1 MSGGHRYCSSSH
13 HKSSSRRPQRAS
25 QHDEWDRRD
34 RASMSDSAVSP
45 DVRSSHVSRRTTLG
59 GNRKRDQAEHRRNE
73 SRDTPRRASTI
84 ENRNVYTTAEP
95 KKKAK
100 QNRSWYKKAGR
111 WLGKTVV
118 KGLNLI
124 GKVEGGRDVPVG
136 RLVEDEY
143 ENPSSHGG
151 KHSRRHRGRSGAR

>member
-1 MSGGHRYCSSSH
+1 MSGGHRHRRLQASSFQRTRGQ
-13 HKSSSRRPQRAS
+13 SRHSGR
-25 QHDEWDRRD
+25 DRRGSHD
-34 RASMSDSAVSP
+34 YTTDSILSPIPASSP
-45 DVRSSHVSRRTTLG
+45 ARHRTASG
-59 GNRKRDQAEHRRNE
+59 GNRNRGQAEHRRSE
-73 SRDTPRRASTI
+73 AGDTSRRASTI

-95 KKKAK
+95 RKKAK
-100 QNRSWYKKAGR
+100 QNRPWYKKAGR
-111 WLGKTVV
+111 WLGKTVF

-143 ENPSSHGG
+143 ENPSSHEC